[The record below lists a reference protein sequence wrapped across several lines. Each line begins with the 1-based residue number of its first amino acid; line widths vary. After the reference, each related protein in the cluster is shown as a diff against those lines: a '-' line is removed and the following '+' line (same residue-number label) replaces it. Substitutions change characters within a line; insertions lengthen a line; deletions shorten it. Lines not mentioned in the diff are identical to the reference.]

1 MQKLIF
7 VCSPLRGDVKENL
20 ENAKKY
26 SRLASYYGI
35 PITPHLYFTT
45 FLDDDSMS
53 DRFTGTH
60 MGLSLLELCQEMWV
74 FADEVTEGMIDEIK
88 KAQELNIPIKFYNAD
103 REEIK
108 YDSLIINK
116 RIGPGLR
123 KIIAD
128 INGDSSAAGICP
140 YAADCG
146 KLRGEE
152 SGAGKDTC
160 KAGESRK
167 RSIWDRITGRK

>member
-1 MQKLIF
+1 MRKLIF
-7 VCSPLRGDVKENL
+7 ICSPLRGDIKTNL

-26 SRLASYYGI
+26 SYLASYHGI

-45 FLDDDSMS
+45 FLDDNSTA
-53 DRFTGTH
+53 DRYLGTS
-60 MGLSLLELCQEMWV
+60 MGLQLLELCQEVWV
-74 FADEVTEGMIDEIK
+74 YADEVTEGMIEEIN
-88 KAQELNIPIKFYNAD
+88 KARELDIPIKFYNAD

-108 YDSLIINK
+108 YDSIIINK

-128 INGDSSAAGICP
+128 INGDSSTSGICP

-146 KLRGEE
+146 KYRGEDP
-152 SGAGKDTC
+152 GNDTGC
-160 KAGESRK
+160 SKNRK
-167 RSIWDRITGRK
+167 RSVWERITSRK